1 MTHIRP
7 IMIAVGGDSGTG
19 KTTMTRGIYDIFGE
33 SNILNICLD
42 DYHTLD
48 REGRSREAITALNP
62 ICNNI
67 PMMEEHV
74 WRLRDGESIVK
85 PIYNHSNGTFGTPE
99 HVEPRPI
106 VIIRGLF
113 PLLTERLRSAFD
125 VRVWLDPQDEL
136 KYHWKLQRDVA
147 QRGYVVEEVIA
158 SLIHRQDD
166 LRQFIMPQVR
176 HADIVVRFFSTP
188 GYLARRRAGGS
199 DEHLPVSLI
208 ARSGRAVRFDDVLS
222 KSHVDDQTV
231 RRFED
236 VYRGE
241 RADILEF
248 GAEIEPQKASTLE
261 DALWQRMPEHGGR
274 RPPRVGT
281 FLAEGKTASTSP
293 SLALAQLL
301 LASLVVAARN
311 RLPVESP
318 GVGAQ

>member
-1 MTHIRP
+1 MTTTRP
-7 IMIAVGGDSGTG
+7 VLIAVGGDSGTG
-19 KTTMTRGIYDIFGE
+19 KTTLTRGIYDIFGE

-48 REGRSREAITALNP
+48 RDGRSREHITALNP

-74 WRLRDGESIVK
+74 WKLRERKSIVK
-85 PIYNHSNGTFGTPE
+85 PVYDHSNGTFGKPE
-99 HVEPRPI
+99 VVEPRPI

-125 VRVWLDPQDEL
+125 VRVWLDPEDEL

-176 HADIVVRFFSTP
+176 HADVIVRFFTTP

-208 ARSGRAVRFDDVLS
+208 ARSDRGMRLGDVFA
-222 KSHVDDQTV
+222 DCNAGEGMI

-241 RADILEF
+241 RAEVLEI
-248 GAEIEPQKASTLE
+248 GAEIDPETAASLE
-261 DALWQRMPEHGGR
+261 DALWKKMPEHGDK

-281 FLAEGKTASTSP
+281 FLAEGKTALTSP

-301 LASLVVAARN
+301 IASLVVAARE
-311 RLPVESP
+311 RAAEKPSA
-318 GVGAQ
+318 VGAQ

>member
-1 MTHIRP
+1 MSALRP
-7 IMIAVGGDSGTG
+7 VMIAVGGDSGTG
-19 KTTMTRGIYDIFGE
+19 KTTTTRGIYDIFGE

-48 REGRSREAITALNP
+48 RDGRSREHITALNP

-67 PMMEEHV
+67 PLMEEHV
-74 WRLRDGESIVK
+74 WQLRDRK
-85 PIYNHSNGTFGTPE
+85 PILKPVYNHSNGTFGEPE
-99 HVEPRPI
+99 LVEPRPI

-176 HADIVVRFFSTP
+176 HADIIVRFFTTP
-188 GYLARRRAGGS
+188 GYLARRRAGES

-208 ARSGRAVRFDDVLS
+208 ARSGRDVRFDDVFEEYR
-222 KSHVDDQTV
+222 TGEGAI

-241 RADILEF
+241 RADVLEI
-248 GAEIEPQKASTLE
+248 GANIDPETTAALE
-261 DALWQRMPEHGGR
+261 DALWKRMPEHGHKR
-274 RPPRVGT
+274 LPRVGT
-281 FLAEGKTASTSP
+281 FLAEGKTALTSP

-301 LASLVVAARN
+301 LASLVVAAGD
-311 RLPVESP
+311 RLKTGEPV
-318 GVGAQ
+318 VGAQ